1 MIAVILEF
9 DPIDGLENEFI
20 ASWIHCTQVIYKNFG
35 SLGSRLHR
43 SSDGKYIA
51 YAQWPSKEVYA
62 ASADWPAHLVE
73 ARDSMRKLIKNGKP
87 NVLHLLEVEADLLKL
102 APAPAVPL

>member
-9 DPIDGLENEFI
+9 DPIDGLEDEFI
-20 ASWIHCTQVIYKNFG
+20 SSWIHCTQVIYDNFG

-51 YAQWPSKEVYA
+51 YAQWPSKEVYT
-62 ASADWPAHLVE
+62 ASAEWPVHLVD
-73 ARDSMRKLIKNGKP
+73 ARDAMRKLLKNGKP
-87 NVLHLLEVEADLLKL
+87 NILHILEVEADLLKL
-102 APAPAVPL
+102 STAPAMSL

>member
-20 ASWIHCTQVIYKNFG
+20 ASWIHCTQVIYENFG

-51 YAQWPSKEVYA
+51 YAQ
-62 ASADWPAHLVE
+62 
-73 ARDSMRKLIKNGKP
+73 
-87 NVLHLLEVEADLLKL
+87 
-102 APAPAVPL
+102 